1 MGLTFFKTF
10 SSIFSASALKKT
22 QLREGLYTKKE
33 ISPNYT
39 LFWRIIPD
47 TQEIEMAM
55 RVKGTGFVGIGWR
68 PKSASKSC
76 QAYPKLQDPERV
88 LKKLAEELKHH
99 DEEDDVQSEAES
111 EAEGEAESEAEAESE
126 GEAEAEDT
134 SLEEDIEK
142 ASQEDSSEL
151 VRRARKIVNKH
162 IDVSIGYVTSSVSTG
177 KRRKRQAEGMFECT
191 YT

>member
-1 MGLTFFKTF
+1 M
-10 SSIFSASALKKT
+10 
-22 QLREGLYTKKE
+22 REGLYTKKE

-88 LKKLAEELKHH
+88 LKKLAEELEHH
-99 DEEDDVQSEAES
+99 HEDDVHSEAEG

-126 GEAEAEDT
+126 GEAEAEDA

-151 VRRARKIVNKH
+151 VRRARKIINKH

-191 YT
+191 YIKHE

>member
-1 MGLTFFKTF
+1 
-10 SSIFSASALKKT
+10 
-22 QLREGLYTKKE
+22 
-33 ISPNYT
+33 
-39 LFWRIIPD
+39 
-47 TQEIEMAM
+47 MAM

-99 DEEDDVQSEAES
+99 DDDEGDVQSES